1 MFFERVYQVLFI
13 RTDNDLGEA
22 EFRLVMVQSVTCV
35 MCVTRVLN
43 VDNDGQVATPDSC
56 LRYVGHVALS
66 EPESIWVNIS
76 YSLRE
81 RARSRERRLRGECLI
96 TNTAGRGAREEPR
109 RDNFLFSPL

>member
-1 MFFERVYQVLFI
+1 MFFERVYQVLVI
-13 RTDNDLGEA
+13 RTDNNLGEA

-35 MCVTRVLN
+35 MCVTCVSRVLN

-81 RARSRERRLRGECLI
+81 RARSRERRLRG
-96 TNTAGRGAREEPR
+96 
-109 RDNFLFSPL
+109 DS